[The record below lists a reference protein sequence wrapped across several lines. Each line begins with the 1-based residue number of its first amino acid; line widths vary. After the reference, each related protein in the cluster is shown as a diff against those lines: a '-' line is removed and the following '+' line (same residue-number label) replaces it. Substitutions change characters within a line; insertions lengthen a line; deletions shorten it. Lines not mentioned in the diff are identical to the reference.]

1 MSFRKAPPP
10 PRRDRSGEFESLVIE
25 RPKVRMAQ
33 RLDAPTVTVKSAPAK
48 IEQRKVQSIRDSAR
62 GEECTVRIVGACN
75 SRPDTVVWSH
85 VPSLVGDRG
94 MGMKALDVCGAYACA
109 ACHDV
114 VDGRRGLPPGASL
127 TSVRLDWHMGHMRS
141 LVLLARKGLL

>member
-1 MSFRKAPPP
+1 MSFHKAPP
-10 PRRDRSGEFESLVIE
+10 PRRDRSDEFRSV
-25 RPKVRMAQ
+25 KVAPSRAVMAG
-33 RLDAPTVTVKSAPAK
+33 RLDGPTVTVKSAPAK
-48 IEQRKVQSIRDSAR
+48 IEHRKVQAIRDSAR

-127 TSVRLDWHMGHMRS
+127 TSVLLDWHMGHMRS

>member
-1 MSFRKAPPP
+1 MSFHKAPP
-10 PRRDRSGEFESLVIE
+10 PRRDRSDEFASLVVE
-25 RPKVRMAQ
+25 RQKSRMAG
-33 RLDAPTVTVKSAPAK
+33 RMDAPTVIVKPAPPK

-94 MGMKALDVCGAYACA
+94 MGLKALDLCGAYACA

-114 VDGRRGLPPGASL
+114 VDGRRGLPPGASAM
-127 TSVRLDWHMGHMRS
+127 SVRLDWFQGHMRS
-141 LVLLARKGLL
+141 LVLLARKGLV